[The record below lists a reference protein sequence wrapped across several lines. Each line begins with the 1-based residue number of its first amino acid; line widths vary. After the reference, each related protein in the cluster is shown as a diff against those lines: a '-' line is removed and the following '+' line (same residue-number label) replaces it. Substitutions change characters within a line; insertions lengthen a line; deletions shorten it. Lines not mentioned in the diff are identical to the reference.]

1 MSNPHVLVVDDEADI
16 RALIKDILSDES
28 YGVTVAANAR
38 IMSMLSAP
46 LFMTGSPT
54 LIHTAVSELEA
65 EKQLN
70 GAAVLAV
77 ESRFAVPSL
86 GEGLLDSK
94 QSESYREMYD
104 KQIAMEMVNGDG
116 IGLAAVIKRQLGGA
130 IAPGYQGLQ
139 PREYLGMPVVAAAA
153 AGSAQDGANEAQR
166 AAAVAADARF
176 DGDPETFLRELWP
189 AAEQAAAKL
198 GLAPEALLAQAALET
213 GWGQHIMHHRDGASS
228 HNLFGIKADRR
239 WQGDK
244 VHVSTLEYRDGVA
257 LKTRADFR
265 AYPSF
270 EQSFQ
275 DYVDFLER
283 NPRYRDALDTTGDPA
298 AYFDALQRAGYAT
311 DPAYA
316 DKIKRILHSE
326 PVQRAR
332 RLAQQGAA
340 VT

>member
-1 MSNPHVLVVDDEADI
+1 MQLDMAQVYTDFSGLAAMRARAREDENA
-16 RALIKDILSDES
+16 ALDQVSRQFES
-28 YGVTVAANAR
+28 LFVQ
-38 IMSMLSAP
+38 MMLKSMRDA
-46 LFMTGSPT
+46 
-54 LIHTAVSELEA
+54 
-65 EKQLN
+65 
-70 GAAVLAV
+70 
-77 ESRFAVPSL
+77 SL

-94 QSESYREMYD
+94 QSEFYREMYD
-104 KQIAMEMVNGDG
+104 KQIAMDMANGDG
-116 IGLAAVIKRQLGGA
+116 IGLAAVIKRQLGRG
-130 IAPGYQGLQ
+130 IAPEYEGLQ
-139 PREYLGMPVVAAAA
+139 PREYLGMPVVKKAAS
-153 AGSAQDGANEAQR
+153 GTAQSGADDAQKT
-166 AAAVAADARF
+166 AAVASTDTRF

-198 GLAPEALLAQAALET
+198 GLAPEAMLAQAALET
-213 GWGQHIMHHRDGASS
+213 GWGRHVMRHRDGASS

-239 WQGDK
+239 WEGDK

-257 LKTRADFR
+257 LNTRANFR
-265 AYPSF
+265 SYQSF
-270 EQSFQ
+270 EQSFH

-316 DKIKRILHSE
+316 DKIKRILDSE

-332 RLAQQGAA
+332 RLAQEGAA